1 MGRQV
6 DMPDAR
12 PIGLGLKGLA
22 DVVRDDRM
30 VVAVV
35 AASRARVAPLKVALE
50 QELVNVLITDSVTAQ
65 DLLQP

>member
-1 MGRQV
+1 V
-6 DMPDAR
+6 PDAR

-65 DLLQP
+65 TLLQPER